1 MAQTSNFVSESQ
13 FESVDC
19 PVSHTFKAL
28 ASSAMQQRL
37 FANWLAQGNT
47 KRSIK
52 GIAKAI
58 AKGITE

>member
-13 FESVDC
+13 FESVNC
-19 PVSHTFKAL
+19 PVLHTFKAL
-28 ASSAMQQRL
+28 ASGARQPHL
-37 FANWLAQGNT
+37 FANWLAPGNT

-52 GIAKAI
+52 GIAKSI